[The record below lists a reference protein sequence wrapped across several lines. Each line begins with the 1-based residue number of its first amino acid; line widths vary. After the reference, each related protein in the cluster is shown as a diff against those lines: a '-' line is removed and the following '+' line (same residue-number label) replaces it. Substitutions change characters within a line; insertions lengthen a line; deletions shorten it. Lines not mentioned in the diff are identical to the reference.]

1 MFGLINIALVMLIAS
16 MPFTCTSC
24 ITDIDIAFE
33 VTNAMNT
40 SRHDIIVDISGP
52 GIVERLGIFEH
63 GRHEV
68 FLKTFEVSHSKQRT
82 VRVNFTITDL
92 VTGGVIV
99 KRDIQLTIDRTIALV
114 ITDRDF
120 GR

>member
-1 MFGLINIALVMLIAS
+1 MIGIINIALVMLIAS

-33 VTNAMNT
+33 VANAMNA
-40 SRHDIIVDISGP
+40 SRHSIAVDISGP
-52 GIVERLGIFEH
+52 GIAERLDIFEH

-82 VRVNFTITDL
+82 VRVNLTITDL
-92 VTGGVIV
+92 VTGDVIV
-99 KRDIQLTIDRTIALV
+99 LRDVELTIDRTIAIV
-114 ITDRDF
+114 ITDRHF